1 MEEQTV
7 KDKKRQLED
16 ALMGFPDYW
25 DMVEEIAEAT
35 VDSVHYPPPPQLREL
50 APGEEHSRLEK
61 EGYVGAYS
69 EWSKG
74 NKAVRD
80 RFNKAVAQMEKY
92 KKAREE
98 LTSFGKKKKEKKK

>member
-25 DMVEEIAEAT
+25 DMVQEIAEAT
-35 VDSVHYPPPPQLREL
+35 VESIHYPQQPQLREL
-50 APGEEHSRLEK
+50 APGEERSKMEI
-61 EGYVGAYS
+61 EGYAGAFS
-69 EWSKG
+69 KWSKG

-80 RFNKAVAQMEKY
+80 RFNKAMAMMEKY
-92 KKAREE
+92 KKARQE
-98 LTSFGKKKKEKKK
+98 LATFGKKK